1 MSQVY
6 PVNIRAAIAEDM
18 PAVYA
23 LIREL
28 AIYER
33 AEQEHS
39 CSLDQLITDG
49 FGPKPLFECL
59 VAETAEEGILGMAL
73 FYTKYS
79 TWKGAC
85 LYLEDLVVQEAARG
99 RGIGRE
105 LLEALMC
112 VARDRQVGRLEW
124 QVLDWNEPAI
134 GFYERMGAVLDPE
147 WINCKL
153 TFEQLQEFRP
163 EKR

>member
-1 MSQVY
+1 MH
-6 PVNIRAAIAEDM
+6 
-18 PAVYA
+18 A
-23 LIREL
+23 LIRAL

-39 CSLDQLITDG
+39 CSLEQLTADG

-85 LYLEDLVVQEAARG
+85 LFLEDLMVYEAARA
-99 RGIGRE
+99 RGIGRQ
-105 LLEALMC
+105 LLENLMC
-112 VARDRQVGRLEW
+112 IARDRKVGRLEW

-134 GFYERMGAVLDPE
+134 GFYERMGAILDPE

>member
-6 PVNIRAAIAEDM
+6 CVNIREATAADM
-18 PAVYA
+18 PAVHA
-23 LIREL
+23 LIRAL

-39 CSLDQLITDG
+39 CSLEQLIADG
-49 FGPKPLFECL
+49 FGPRPLFECL

-85 LYLEDLVVQEAARG
+85 LFLEDLMVYEAARA
-99 RGIGRE
+99 RGIGRQ
-105 LLEALMC
+105 LLESLMC
-112 VARDRQVGRLEW
+112 IAKDRKVGRLEW

-134 GFYERMGAVLDPE
+134 GFYERMGAILDPE